1 MLIDLKK
8 KEIKNY
14 MNISMY
20 NKLIFMF
27 QFMTLFFVGT
37 SIDDGTTEQI
47 PITSSVTNIETTSI
61 SKTSDI
67 TPSDIT
73 PSTATIIR
81 YSNNGTII
89 KTIDMNDTNQIMELL
104 QEIYRHLGTN

>member
-1 MLIDLKK
+1 
-8 KEIKNY
+8 
-14 MNISMY
+14 MNFSMY

-27 QFMTLFFVGT
+27 QFMTFFFVGS
-37 SIDDGTTEQI
+37 SIDDGTTEKI

-61 SKTSDI
+61 SKTSNI
-67 TPSDIT
+67 TPSVT